1 MADVDRDVLIVE
13 DDASVAQAIADGVRL
28 AGYTV
33 CAICATGAEAVDWMQ
48 RRRPSL
54 AIVDVELDED
64 MSGVEAAREM
74 QRIGPVGILFV
85 TGFPDT
91 VRTAGVGHA
100 WMPKPYR
107 VLDLING
114 LEVVRSIS
122 TGGPLGA
129 PLPPALRLISERPR

>member
-1 MADVDRDVLIVE
+1 MADLDRDVLIVE
-13 DDASVAQAIADGVRL
+13 DDGSVAQAIADGVRL

-33 CAICATGAEAVDWMQ
+33 CAICATGAEAVDWMR
-48 RRRPSL
+48 RRRPPL
-54 AIVDVELDED
+54 AIIDVELDDD
-64 MSGVEAAREM
+64 MSGVEAARQM
-74 QRIGPVGILFV
+74 QRIGPIGILFV

-91 VRTAGVGHA
+91 VRAADVGHA

-114 LEVVRSIS
+114 LEVVRAIS

-129 PLPPALRLISERPR
+129 PLPAALRLISERRR